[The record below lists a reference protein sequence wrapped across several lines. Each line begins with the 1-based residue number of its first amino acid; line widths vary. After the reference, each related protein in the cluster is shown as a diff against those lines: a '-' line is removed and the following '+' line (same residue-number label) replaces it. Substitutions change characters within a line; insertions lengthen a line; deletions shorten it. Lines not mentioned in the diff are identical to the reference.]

1 MAISTIKKGVTRHT
15 ALISSNKTIAS
26 KTAEVIVDLG
36 EIGSSDSDRIISVL
50 MNDQTTP
57 NLIMFPIYY
66 SNHTYIKAFNVGS
79 SDVTVSANQSI
90 QYYTL

>member
-1 MAISTIKKGVTRHT
+1 MGNSTISKGVTRHT
-15 ALISSNKTIAS
+15 AIITSSKTIAS

-50 MNDQTTP
+50 TNDQAMP
-57 NLIMFPIYY
+57 NLILFPIYY
-66 SNHTYIKAFNVGS
+66 GNHTYIKAFNAGG
-79 SDVTVSANQSI
+79 SDVTVSANQPI